1 MVILKKSLLESCV
14 FDQQVLKW
22 AVFLP
27 VTLDFK
33 VHGPGWA
40 SGHLKKSLLESC
52 VFDQQVL
59 FWADF
64 SLCDLGP

>member
-1 MVILKKSLLESCV
+1 MAQGGLVVILKNSLLESCV

-40 SGHLKKSLLESC
+40 SGHLKKIFIRIMC
-52 VFDQQVL
+52 I
-59 FWADF
+59 
-64 SLCDLGP
+64 

>member
-22 AVFLP
+22 ADSLP

-33 VHGPGWA
+33 VGWGKR
-40 SGHLKKSLLESC
+40 SKSRNLFFTSVTTNPES
-52 VFDQQVL
+52 FI
-59 FWADF
+59 F
-64 SLCDLGP
+64 